1 MELEIKQNDPN
12 PGKRFGHT
20 ITMINQDKAILFG
33 GAVGDQEYKITND
46 VFVFN
51 CTNQRWLKL
60 NPKPKEQS
68 PSPRAAHAATSVG
81 LNQLVVYGGAHS
93 HGNLV
98 DNELYLLKLNSKQVS
113 AKWIKVPVKG
123 IRPKSRYGHSIVFFQ
138 PYIVIIGGNV
148 ENQPPSNEIWALNI
162 DKPPFEWEKLNFK
175 GKIPKPR
182 VYHSASI
189 WKNKDKGDMV
199 LIFGGRSPEG
209 KALNDLWGL
218 RKHKNGIWDFILAP
232 SSDKNKPINRYQHQ
246 MICMKNL
253 VLIIGG
259 RNEKSTSIF
268 TMPISVYLLS
278 TSQWL
283 SFNGINR
290 FRHSNWLSYDQLFTH
305 GGFHLKEPNNPIHDL
320 SIVDLNDLFKD
331 DKILLTNL
339 STPLSRIQKEYG
351 NNLYKVS
358 SEVIIVQFNGNEK
371 MKHLVKLED
380 LSQEPAKID
389 PTAIV
394 SIKKKNLHLK
404 SLFTTGLRYLLKPK
418 NWKSVLQHKNFVMKP
433 EIIKALCNEV
443 IKIIKQE
450 PMVLNLRGGTKII
463 GSIHGQ
469 YGDLMRFFNKYG
481 VPDNDP
487 QFEKIDIEALD
498 YLFLGNYVDRGKNSL
513 EVLCVLLSLKLKHP
527 NQIHLLRGSHE
538 DPVININ
545 EGLGYECET
554 VLKEDITQKN
564 SVFAK
569 LNEVFSYLSVAA
581 IIDKKIL
588 CIHSGIG
595 ENLKK
600 IDQLKSLKKP
610 FIIDHQNLT
619 NLEQKLIIDIL
630 WSDPVED
637 LSEKKNRKNEKRSYL
652 ANGTIIRFGV
662 DRIHDFM
669 EENNLMLIIRSHEC
683 VLYGA
688 EQFGDTHLYTIFSCT
703 NYGGENKNEAAMF
716 HYHQRT
722 KQLNTL
728 TLAMGKNSKT
738 EWFDLNKIN
747 NSNKKMK
754 KKKFDP
760 RNRPVTPPR
769 RFLNKKKKKKS
780 II

>member
-12 PGKRFGHT
+12 PGNRFGHT
-20 ITMINQDKAILFG
+20 ITMINHDKAILFG
-33 GAVGDQEYKITND
+33 GAVGDQVYKITND
-46 VFVFN
+46 VFLFN
-51 CTNQRWLKL
+51 CTTQNWIKL
-60 NPKPKEQS
+60 NPKPKDQS

-81 LNQLVVYGGAHS
+81 LNQLVIYGGAHS

-98 DNELYLLKLNSKQVS
+98 DNELYLLKLNSKQIS

-138 PYIVIIGGNV
+138 PYIVIVGGNV

-162 DKPPFEWEKLNFK
+162 DKPPFEWERLNIK
-175 GKIPKPR
+175 GRVPKAR
-182 VYHSASI
+182 VYHSSTI
-189 WKNKDKGDMV
+189 WKNEDKGDMV
-199 LIFGGRSPEG
+199 LIFGGRNPDG
-209 KALNDLWGL
+209 IALNDLWGL
-218 RKHKNGIWDFILAP
+218 RKHKNGVWDFIEAP
-232 SSDKNKPINRYQHQ
+232 AGKNKPICRYQHQ
-246 MICMKNL
+246 MICTRNL
-253 VLIIGG
+253 ILIVGG
-259 RNEKSTSIF
+259 RNEKSTSVF

-278 TSQWL
+278 SSQWL
-283 SFNGINR
+283 FFDGINR

-305 GGFHLKEPNNPIHDL
+305 GGFNLKEPNNPIHDL
-320 SIVDLNDLFKD
+320 SIVNLNELFQDNKV
-331 DKILLTNL
+331 LLNNITN
-339 STPLSRIQKEYG
+339 PLSRIQKEYG

-358 SEVIIVQFNGNEK
+358 SEVMLVQFNGNKK
-371 MKHLVKLED
+371 MKQLVKLED
-380 LSQEPAKID
+380 LSQEPQKID
-389 PTAIV
+389 PSAIV
-394 SIKKKNLHLK
+394 SSKKKNLHIK

-418 NWKSVLQHKNFVMKP
+418 SWKNVIQLPNFVLKP

-469 YGDLMRFFNKYG
+469 YSDLMRFFHKYG

-487 QFEKIDIEALD
+487 KFEKLDIEALD

-513 EVLCVLLSLKLKHP
+513 EVICVLLSLKLKHP

-538 DPVININ
+538 DPVINAN

-554 VLKEDITQKN
+554 VLKEDINHKN
-564 SVFAK
+564 SVFSK
-569 LNEVFSYLSVAA
+569 LNEVFSYLSLAA
-581 IIDKKIL
+581 VIDKKIL

-595 ENLKK
+595 ENFSKIEELKV
-600 IDQLKSLKKP
+600 LKKP
-610 FIIDHQNLT
+610 FIIDHKNLT
-619 NLEQKLIIDIL
+619 SIEQKLVFDIL
-630 WSDPVED
+630 WSDPVQD
-637 LSEKKNRKNEKRSYL
+637 IAEKKNKKNEKRSHL
-652 ANGTIIRFGV
+652 ANGTIIRFGTN
-662 DRIHDFM
+662 RIQEFI
-669 EENNLMLIIRSHEC
+669 EKNNLILIIRSHEC

-688 EQFGDTHLYTIFSCT
+688 EQFGQTHLYTIFSCT

-728 TLAMGKNSKT
+728 TLPILKNST
-738 EWFDLNKIN
+738 QWFNLDSIN
-747 NSNKKMK
+747 NNKKTK

-760 RNRPVTPPR
+760 KSRPVTPPR
-769 RFLNKKKKKKS
+769 RFLNKKKKKKNVS
-780 II
+780 